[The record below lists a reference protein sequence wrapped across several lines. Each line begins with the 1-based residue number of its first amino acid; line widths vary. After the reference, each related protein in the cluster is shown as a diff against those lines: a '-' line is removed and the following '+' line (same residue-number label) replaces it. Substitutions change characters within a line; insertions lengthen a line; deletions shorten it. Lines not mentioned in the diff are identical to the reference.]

1 MTFTVI
7 DDPGYRMS
15 PSFEKEEY
23 LWNLT
28 EHQTFFSTNEQRRRP
43 GAASAEAEA
52 LSCAGRREC
61 S

>member
-1 MTFTVI
+1 MTFMVI
-7 DDPGYRMS
+7 DDPGYQMS
-15 PSFEKEEY
+15 RAFREKH

-28 EHQTFFSTNEQRRRP
+28 GPQTFFFANEQRRRP

-52 LSCAGRREC
+52 LSCAGRRKR